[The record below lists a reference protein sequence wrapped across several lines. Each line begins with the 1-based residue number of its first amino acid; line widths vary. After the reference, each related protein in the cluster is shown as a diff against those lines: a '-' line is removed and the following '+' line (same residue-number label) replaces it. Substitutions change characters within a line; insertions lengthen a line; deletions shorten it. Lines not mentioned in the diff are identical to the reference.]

1 MHNLISDNNNNNKKE
16 VTIGHDGDDLNDN
29 LTPRNL
35 SPSQHQRSGRG
46 GGGTNHSSIRFSPDQ
61 KLAMKKKHVNNNNN
75 RSPMASLPSQ
85 NSKFKKT
92 SFPQR
97 LKQREKEKIHDPLA
111 EILQEKILR
120 AHGSMPMPNELTEE
134 NWKDADVLIDRF
146 GTFAIKCL
154 YSREW
159 RLREAAVATICE
171 FVLFNTLP
179 EHRLYTF
186 KLASLVTILALSDR
200 VNQVYFQGLKL
211 CKVLYNADTNVT
223 QQQYQTDDI
232 YRIKQTNNSIAHG
245 KSFSQFSSLN
255 FKRSDIKRGIASIM
269 PLLTKHI
276 ASDNNK
282 LRRAIEDIGLFLVQ
296 QDHVGPEVLVVE
308 HLLAPDNRTVSWR
321 DLAGRLRLLSR
332 VILTLGI
339 SKRSNEPPMTLDYI
353 MSRTVEHLQHPNNHV
368 RSAAINV
375 AMACYKFCGGDVE
388 RYFGGLRQSLLDLLH
403 AGFLEVEDEKIRENE
418 IKVNTPR
425 TTVKFKDDIEMTEEY
440 NFEDKVEEE
449 LDEFLMKESPNR
461 RRNTTKRNENT
472 KNEAIKKIEEE
483 LKVAIPK
490 LKIEKESFYS
500 SDDSSDDDLIVIE
513 DDDEEEE
520 EKKQQSS
527 EENKAIIDDK
537 EKNEKKKAA
546 DITSIKKKS
555 MNKKSSK
562 DSSSS
567 PKSKYVVAEKEEGKA
582 KDDTST
588 VDDGSDGK
596 EKKKCVIM

>member
-1 MHNLISDNNNNNKKE
+1 M
-16 VTIGHDGDDLNDN
+16 G
-29 LTPRNL
+29 
-35 SPSQHQRSGRG
+35 
-46 GGGTNHSSIRFSPDQ
+46 
-61 KLAMKKKHVNNNNN
+61 
-75 RSPMASLPSQ
+75 
-85 NSKFKKT
+85 KFY
-92 SFPQR
+92 
-97 LKQREKEKIHDPLA
+97 L
-111 EILQEKILR
+111 
-120 AHGSMPMPNELTEE
+120 
-134 NWKDADVLIDRF
+134 VL
-146 GTFAIKCL
+146 C
-154 YSREW
+154 
-159 RLREAAVATICE
+159 
-171 FVLFNTLP
+171 
-179 EHRLYTF
+179 
-186 KLASLVTILALSDR
+186 
-200 VNQVYFQGLKL
+200 
-211 CKVLYNADTNVT
+211 
-223 QQQYQTDDI
+223 
-232 YRIKQTNNSIAHG
+232 
-245 KSFSQFSSLN
+245 
-255 FKRSDIKRGIASIM
+255 
-269 PLLTKHI
+269 
-276 ASDNNK
+276 
-282 LRRAIEDIGLFLVQ
+282 
-296 QDHVGPEVLVVE
+296 
-308 HLLAPDNRTVSWR
+308 
-321 DLAGRLRLLSR
+321 
-332 VILTLGI
+332 
-339 SKRSNEPPMTLDYI
+339 
-353 MSRTVEHLQHPNNHV
+353 
-368 RSAAINV
+368 AAINV

-513 DDDEEEE
+513 DDEEEEE

-537 EKNEKKKAA
+537 EKNEKKNAA